1 MDFGLQRVQVDLP
14 AVFTCDLRLN
24 TPRFPN
30 VKEILKAKKKPVETI
45 DLATMGI
52 DVTPRLKID
61 QVDSPVERKGGVI
74 VQDVDE
80 LIKKLRE
87 EAKIIP

>member
-1 MDFGLQRVQVDLP
+1 MQVGLP

-30 VKEILKAKKKPVETI
+30 VKEILKAKKKPMETI
-45 DLATMGI
+45 DLDSLGI
-52 DVTPRLKID
+52 DTTPRIKID
-61 QVDSPVERKGGVI
+61 KVESPVERQGGVI

-80 LIKKLRE
+80 LLKKLRE